1 MRAAV
6 LLLLL
11 RAAGAIKLYL
21 APSCNRFPH
30 PHPCGADS
38 HAGLTPDAPLETV
51 QRARD
56 LLRASS
62 DAEKRVELAGGVY
75 ELNATLELTAADS
88 GTVWAAAAGG
98 ANVTLSGGEAMNPGW
113 LKQVMNTDVLAQLPT
128 DDARKHV
135 RKVELFEH
143 FLGERGVTMGNFS
156 VRGSVNSNA
165 ALVLDMLKPSGIE
178 FFAPDEDAAY
188 MPARYPNRDEQG
200 GFSKIEAVE
209 EGSNN
214 TFTPSADMKARASQ
228 WMPQLRYGGGGGDN
242 SGDVWCHGYWSNR
255 WADAHYSLA
264 SVAADGDF
272 VLGGVPEALPDRTK
286 EVCSGD
292 CKPSKYEDGHKVK
305 W

>member
-21 APSCNRFPH
+21 APSCNKFPH

-98 ANVTLSGGEAMNPGW
+98 GNVTLSGGEPADVSVTIPPVR
-113 LKQVMNTDVLAQLPT
+113 LK
-128 DDARKHV
+128 
-135 RKVELFEH
+135 H
-143 FLGERGVTMGNFS
+143 FLFHSKQDQSISKRT
-156 VRGSVNSNA
+156 
-165 ALVLDMLKPSGIE
+165 
-178 FFAPDEDAAY
+178 FF
-188 MPARYPNRDEQG
+188 
-200 GFSKIEAVE
+200 
-209 EGSNN
+209 
-214 TFTPSADMKARASQ
+214 
-228 WMPQLRYGGGGGDN
+228 
-242 SGDVWCHGYWSNR
+242 C
-255 WADAHYSLA
+255 
-264 SVAADGDF
+264 
-272 VLGGVPEALPDRTK
+272 
-286 EVCSGD
+286 
-292 CKPSKYEDGHKVK
+292 
-305 W
+305 

>member
-11 RAAGAIKLYL
+11 RAAGATKLYL
-21 APSCNRFPH
+21 APSCNKFPH

-156 VRGSVNSNA
+156 VRPPPHPPH
-165 ALVLDMLKPSGIE
+165 LR
-178 FFAPDEDAAY
+178 FA
-188 MPARYPNRDEQG
+188 
-200 GFSKIEAVE
+200 
-209 EGSNN
+209 
-214 TFTPSADMKARASQ
+214 
-228 WMPQLRYGGGGGDN
+228 
-242 SGDVWCHGYWSNR
+242 
-255 WADAHYSLA
+255 
-264 SVAADGDF
+264 
-272 VLGGVPEALPDRTK
+272 
-286 EVCSGD
+286 
-292 CKPSKYEDGHKVK
+292 
-305 W
+305 